1 MGPISELWEVLLNVL
16 LPENTSYDEQEL
28 FDELMVQ
35 KPRLL
40 ALLDVG
46 SRNSKEQ
53 KEVESGTLFFYLLT
67 QYS

>member
-46 SRNSKEQ
+46 SRNPKEQ